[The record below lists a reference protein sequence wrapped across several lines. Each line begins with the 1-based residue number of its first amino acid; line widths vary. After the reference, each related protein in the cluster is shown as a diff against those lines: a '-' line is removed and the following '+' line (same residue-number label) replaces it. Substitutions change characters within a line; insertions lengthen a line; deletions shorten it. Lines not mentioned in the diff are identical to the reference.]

1 MREGFPKEVGGWGVS
16 AEIPA
21 TRTSGV
27 SVKEYDVIMVPQGV
41 RNPNYGDVAVLPP
54 DVEFPEAGFYI
65 GVTDDAEELY
75 NTFDSWGHEHTLISA
90 CLIDDIDYDNSDITS
105 RYFECVMLLGFFEK
119 VPSESYAITIR
130 LPGDF
135 HFKYNGRILFY
146 IPPAVN
152 SETGESDLKSTT
164 IIINNNWDFTTQPVE

>member
-1 MREGFPKEVGGWGVS
+1 MYEGFPEEVGGWGVT

-27 SVKEYDVIMVPQGV
+27 SAKDYTVIVLEQGV
-41 RNPNYGDVAVLPP
+41 RKPNYGDVTVLPS

-65 GVTDDAEELY
+65 DVTDDAGELY
-75 NTFDSWGHEHTLISA
+75 NTVNNWEYRHTPISA

-105 RYFECVMLLGFFEK
+105 RYFECNMLLGFFEE
-119 VPSESYAITIR
+119 VPSESYAIVIR
-130 LPGDF
+130 LPNEF

-146 IPPAVN
+146 IPPASN
-152 SETGESDLKSTT
+152 LETGESDLKSTT
-164 IIINNNWDFTTQPVE
+164 IIINNNWDFTTQPLE